1 MFNNTETGFM
11 MTFTNGYSISV
22 QWGPGHYCGNRSGSV
37 FSGFQ
42 PYESKTAEIAAFR
55 PDESYLQLGVND
67 DVAGWVLADE
77 VAEYIAILSG
87 PNPEDACHKIST
99 WTSSGLEERYRRTTG
114 ISYFAG
120 HSQESTEART
130 IDA

>member
-11 MTFTNGYSISV
+11 MTFKNGYSISV
-22 QWGPGHYCGNRSGSV
+22 QWGPGHYCGNRSGSL

-99 WTSSGLEERYRRTTG
+99 WASSGLEERYLRHTT
-114 ISYFAG
+114 YFAG
-120 HSQESTEART
+120 HSQESTALRT
-130 IDA
+130 MDN